1 MSAREP
7 GAVLDGKYQVVRPL
21 ATGGMGEVYLVR
33 HLHLEEQRVVKI
45 LRPEIAADEA
55 HRKRF
60 LREARL
66 ATQIKHPNVAIL
78 YDFAQLPDGAF
89 YMVWE
94 HVEGQE
100 IAERL
105 SERGPFPVVVAIEL
119 GIQALRGLGAIHA
132 LGVVHRDISPDNL
145 MLTRDHAGRPRIKI
159 IDLGLAKTL
168 APDPNFEVTQAGT
181 FMGKLRY
188 CSPEQAETMS
198 GEELDRRSDLYSFG
212 LVLYEMVTGTSPFG
226 DDDKPAF
233 VFKRLS
239 QDPMPMRGRVA
250 GIEVPADFDKAVLR
264 ALERDRDARFSDA
277 IQFIEALDRVGQAL
291 SPAATQRLAVVDRQA
306 DTQPIPVPRRPPAPA
321 SGQAPPRER
330 TGTVEMSPDERRSL
344 LDQID
349 RAARRV
355 RETTEVLSRVE
366 LAIRKGEL
374 DAARRLISE
383 LEAASPGARGL
394 ADLKRQLADAEH
406 ESGREARVA
415 EVEKM
420 LGGYIKNNQ
429 LQLAELAYE
438 SLVDLDPRH
447 PRQGDY
453 LGWIE
458 MMHGD
463 LEQQRQA
470 DEALAAGRAA
480 VAEGDER
487 GARRALEALKKADP
501 SGEAAV
507 AFEQEIGAGREQR
520 RQVAELDRLRARF
533 EDHDERGKLD
543 DARRELGELE
553 KLGATRVTLD
563 FLRGKLDQAR
573 GRAAAAERTAT
584 VEKRFRARLAA
595 GDFQGARDAAVAYD
609 RELPG
614 GDRTAELFAEV
625 ARLEEEHRR
634 RDAVAQGERQ
644 IEELIRQGR
653 ADQAELALKVLL
665 RIDPKHK
672 KRRQLEKKI
681 KAMAR

>member
-181 FMGKLRY
+181 FLGKLRY

-520 RQVAELDRLRARF
+520 RQVAELDRGGEAGDAVVRRVHLEEQRGALADGALVVAGVGAVGGPHFAQHRAALA
-533 EDHDERGKLD
+533 EHVGQPE
-543 DARRELGELE
+543 
-553 KLGATRVTLD
+553 GAAD
-563 FLRGKLDQAR
+563 LDQLAAR
-573 GRAAAAERTAT
+573 HHHLAALGQGVERQQHRGGVVVDHGRVGGAGEGAQVRRDVDVALAAAAGRRIVFE
-584 VEKRFRARLAA
+584 RARA
-595 GDFQGARDAAVAYD
+595 GRHLLDGRD
-609 RELPG
+609 R
-614 GDRTAELFAEV
+614 
-625 ARLEEEHRR
+625 RLGEHRAPEVGVQHHPAGVDHR
-634 RDAVAQGERQ
+634 
-644 IEELIRQGR
+644 
-653 ADQAELALKVLL
+653 
-665 RIDPKHK
+665 P
-672 KRRQLEKKI
+672 
-681 KAMAR
+681 